1 MSGAD
6 GGGACIEE
14 EGGSEGDVFLMFE
27 FRNCFFHVLFI
38 LAERVQHDRT
48 VLVVTKAWTSS
59 IWRAIDAF
67 LVKLRAP
74 NEKKKKKKNL
84 ELGDVTLRPPGI
96 GPGSF
101 T

>member
-74 NEKKKKKKNL
+74 NEKKKKKKIWSWEML
-84 ELGDVTLRPPGI
+84 PS
-96 GPGSF
+96 GPQE
-101 T
+101 